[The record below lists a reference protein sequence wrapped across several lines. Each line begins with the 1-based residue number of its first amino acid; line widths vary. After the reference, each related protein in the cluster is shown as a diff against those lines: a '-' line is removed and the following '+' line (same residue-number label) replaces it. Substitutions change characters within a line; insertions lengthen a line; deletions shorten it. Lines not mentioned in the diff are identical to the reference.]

1 MVFPRAVADPAPV
14 LVPVGEASQILHVH
28 PNTLRK
34 WSDLGLIPSYRIGQ
48 RRDRRFALNDL
59 LAFLER
65 TAHKPADESLPDENL
80 DDREYGPGRAVQ

>member
-1 MVFPRAVADPAPV
+1 MVLPRAVMDPAPV

-48 RRDRRFALNDL
+48 RRDRRFALSDL

-65 TAHKPADESLPDENL
+65 TAYKRGQDSLPDETP
-80 DDREYGPGRAVQ
+80 DDQE

>member
-1 MVFPRAVADPAPV
+1 MVFLRAVADPAPV
-14 LVPVGEASQILHVH
+14 LIPVGEASQILHIH

-48 RRDRRFALNDL
+48 RRDRRFALSDL

-65 TAHKPADESLPDENL
+65 TAYEREDESLQDDIL
-80 DDREYGPGRAVQ
+80 DDR

>member
-1 MVFPRAVADPAPV
+1 MVFPKAVVDPAPV

-34 WSDLGLIPSYRIGQ
+34 WSDLGMIPSYRIGQ
-48 RRDRRFALNDL
+48 RRDRRFALSDL

-65 TAHKPADESLPDENL
+65 TAYERDSSSLPDDIL
-80 DDREYGPGRAVQ
+80 DDR

>member
-1 MVFPRAVADPAPV
+1 MVLPRAVMDHAPV

-48 RRDRRFALNDL
+48 RRDRRFALSDL

-65 TAHKPADESLPDENL
+65 TAYQREDDSLPGDIL
-80 DDREYGPGRAVQ
+80 DDRD